1 MSVKGEKK
9 SENMEGPFDITQ
21 GAMGLGGATDSELVC
36 GIAEESNKLRSS
48 DRVKHFT
55 ERGLG
60 YTI

>member
-48 DRVKHFT
+48 ERV
-55 ERGLG
+55 
-60 YTI
+60 